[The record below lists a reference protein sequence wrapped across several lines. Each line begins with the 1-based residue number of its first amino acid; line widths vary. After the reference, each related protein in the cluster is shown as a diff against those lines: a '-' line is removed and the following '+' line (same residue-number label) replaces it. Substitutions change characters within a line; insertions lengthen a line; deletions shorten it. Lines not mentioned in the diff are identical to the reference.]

1 MIQICRPWKTPT
13 PCPST
18 SEILLHPRS
27 WTSNFKQTSPF
38 QMITTQLKENMIQ
51 GWLFGC
57 YMLSTKFIIIKGWL
71 HCLTS
76 ESKRRFLVN
85 NILFSSAWCLV
96 MAQIQFSL
104 IKKRFGAQNACCTP
118 EPLYIRKRPIFILPL
133 PHPHP
138 HTPPNPPTLPPPLS
152 KLNVICV

>member
-1 MIQICRPWKTPT
+1 MTFT
-13 PCPST
+13 LCPST
-18 SEILLHPRS
+18 SKILRHPRS
-27 WTSNFKQTSPF
+27 WTSNFKQTSPL
-38 QMITTQLKENMIQ
+38 QMITNQLKENMIH

-85 NILFSSAWCLV
+85 NALFGSTWYLV
-96 MAQIQFSL
+96 MTQIQFSL
-104 IKKRFGAQNACCTP
+104 IKKRFDAQSTCCSP
-118 EPLYIRKRPIFILPL
+118 EPLYVQKRPIFILPL

-138 HTPPNPPTLPPPLS
+138 HTSHPPPS